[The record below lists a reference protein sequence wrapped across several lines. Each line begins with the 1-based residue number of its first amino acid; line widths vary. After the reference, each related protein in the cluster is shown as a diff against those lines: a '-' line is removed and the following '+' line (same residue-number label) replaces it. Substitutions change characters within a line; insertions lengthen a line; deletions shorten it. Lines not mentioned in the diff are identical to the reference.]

1 MSAADLTPTQR
12 EFLKLALLAAW
23 RDARTFKADA
33 VCAWLKILEADCDAL
48 LAWGE
53 RHGLLA
59 RSPSGEAAFTDA
71 GVDLASALRSAEG

>member
-1 MSAADLTPTQR
+1 MGTADLTPTQR

-23 RDARTFKADA
+23 RDARTFKPDA

-59 RSPSGEAAFTDA
+59 RNPAGEAAFTDA
-71 GVDLASALRSAEG
+71 GVELAAALRAGEG